1 MTQVTV
7 PYCIQAKSEGKK
19 LTMLTAYDYPI
30 AKLLDEAGIDILLVG
45 DSLGMVIQGN
55 PDTLSVT
62 VDQMIYHTRL
72 VARGVKRALVI
83 ADMPFMSFQVSP
95 VDAVKNAGRLIKE
108 GKASAVKLEGGREV
122 AAQVRSIVN
131 AGIPVMGHLGL
142 TPQSVNKF
150 GGYKVQAKSEY
161 GVKQIIADA
170 KSLENAGAFSIV
182 LEGIPPE
189 AARRVTESI
198 SIPTIGIGAGVE
210 CDGQVLVTYDMLGF
224 SDFAP
229 KFVKR
234 YFNIKEFVTN
244 AVKAYSDEVIGGKF
258 PTEEYSYNIKIED
271 REEPDVFEKTQEFKR
286 NVDDEDFDTVF

>member
-1 MTQVTV
+1 
-7 PYCIQAKSEGKK
+7 
-19 LTMLTAYDYPI
+19 
-30 AKLLDEAGIDILLVG
+30 
-45 DSLGMVIQGN
+45 MVIQGN

-271 REEPDVFEKTQEFKR
+271 REEPDVIEKTQEFKR